1 MYKKCGMKRS
11 LSIAFV
17 TNNYLP
23 YTGGVVS
30 SIHAFYDELVNQGH
44 RVTIITLDFLGK
56 QHQDARSVVRLH
68 CPIKFRYN
76 HNHMAIPFFVN
87 LQMQQILTK
96 FNFDIVHVHHP
107 FLLGPVAC
115 KVAKKLKKPVIFT
128 YHTIYEK
135 YVHYV
140 PLPKILV
147 KPVVKKLVYNFCGKV
162 NTIIT
167 PSTVIQKMLV
177 RQGITTP
184 TITIPSPIEPFFFNK
199 QKCKQSQQRTR
210 FKLLTVS
217 RFTKEKNIPFLL
229 DMFVHLNS
237 AYYNL
242 TLIGYGSELNALQYY
257 AYTKLNLSH
266 DNVRFIIKPSK
277 KNLVDYYADADLFI
291 YASQTETQGL
301 TMLEAMAAGTPV
313 VALSGPGQKD
323 FIKDNVNGFL
333 VHDSEAMINHIKR
346 ITLDKALFKKLSDG
360 AKKTAQNYV
369 PSQLTS
375 KLIKTYY
382 SHC

>member
-1 MYKKCGMKRS
+1 MKRS

-56 QHQDARSVVRLH
+56 QPQDARSVIRLH

-87 LQMQQILTK
+87 LQMRQTLIK

-107 FLLGPVAC
+107 FLLGLAAC
-115 KVAKKLKKPVIFT
+115 KVAKVLQKPVVFT

-140 PLPKILV
+140 PLPEIFV
-147 KPVVKKLVYNFCGKV
+147 KPVVMKLVHNFCSKV

-177 RQGITTP
+177 RRGITTP
-184 TITIPSPIEPFFFNK
+184 TIIIPSPIEPFFFNK
-199 QKCKQSQQRTR
+199 QKYKQSQQRTR

-229 DMFVHLNS
+229 DTFAHLDPVH
-237 AYYNL
+237 YNL
-242 TLIGYGSELNALQYY
+242 TLVGYGSDLDALQYY

-266 DNVRFIIKPSK
+266 DSVRFIVKPSK
-277 KNLVDYYADADLFI
+277 KDLADYYADADLFI

-301 TMLEAMAAGTPV
+301 SMLEAMAAGTPV
-313 VALSGPGQKD
+313 VALSGPGQQD

-333 VHDSEAMINHIKR
+333 VHDSKSMINHIKR
-346 ITLDKALFKKLSDG
+346 ITLDKALLKKLSDG

-375 KLIKTYY
+375 KLIEIYY
-382 SHC
+382 SHI